1 MNYKTTRYPRSK
13 RRGEG
18 VARAWL
24 LSQLPNAKRPN
35 ALIDVAL
42 SPLHP
47 WAIAAACKVTEDV
60 LIDFFLGKD
69 ELSECELC
77 ALGAILA
84 FDGENLSQD
93 YLLKESL
100 SVLYDDEREEHVSS
114 AKTAMKRMDKRHPVY
129 NLLPGLFEM
138 DPTPWSATTTPWIFA
153 DMPSDYVNYGNRIK
167 PRSSPIINA

>member
-1 MNYKTTRYPRSK
+1 MNYKTTRYPRSN

-18 VARAWL
+18 VDRAWL

-47 WAIAAACKVTEDV
+47 WAIAASCKVTEDV

-69 ELSECELC
+69 DLSTCELC
-77 ALGAILA
+77 ALSSALA

-100 SVLYDDEREEHVSS
+100 SLLDGEEREEHLSEAREV
-114 AKTAMKRMDKRHPVY
+114 MKRMNKRHPVY
-129 NLLPGLFEM
+129 DLLPGLFEM
-138 DPTPWSATTTPWIFA
+138 DPTPWSAATAPWIFA
-153 DMPSDYVNYGNRIK
+153 DMPSDYVSHGNRIK
-167 PRSSPIINA
+167 PRATPNITA